1 MQFTTAIYQENIF
14 QTDTIAFWATL
25 LSTVPIYA
33 IHRFAVDTHVVED
46 RHSTIVYQYQ
56 TAAIT

>member
-14 QTDTIAFWATL
+14 QTDTKAFWATL

-33 IHRFAVDTHVVED
+33 IHPFAVDT
-46 RHSTIVYQYQ
+46 YM
-56 TAAIT
+56 